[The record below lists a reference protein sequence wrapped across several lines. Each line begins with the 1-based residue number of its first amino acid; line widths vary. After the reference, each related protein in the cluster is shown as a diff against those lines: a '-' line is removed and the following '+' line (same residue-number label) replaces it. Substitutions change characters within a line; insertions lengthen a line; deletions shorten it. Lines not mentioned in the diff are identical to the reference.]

1 MPLTLKRIAIVFPR
15 QLVRVLLGNFLFNLN
30 SSSGFA
36 TLSLCPLK
44 CLSICQDLRLG
55 LHPLVG
61 FVFANN
67 LGHIVRNKCR
77 QWEHTIGTILGNF
90 AGSAKLFFLLSHVA
104 QHFGSHTAGN
114 LIFILRFLSFFH
126 FHFHFIIFF
135 CFSPWLLKCRC
146 EWSVLFFFLLLLGMR
161 RDLVPI
167 ICFLPK
173 IICTA
178 LHYFGLICRVE

>member
-44 CLSICQDLRLG
+44 CLSICQDLR

-135 CFSPWLLKCRC
+135 SVFRPDFSSVAANEVCCFFFFCFSGC
-146 EWSVLFFFLLLLGMR
+146 
-161 RDLVPI
+161 
-167 ICFLPK
+167 
-173 IICTA
+173 
-178 LHYFGLICRVE
+178 VETLCQ